1 MWTQKTWVLELMIS
15 PAVNQL
21 PQCFCGIIWNSE
33 GRMTQCSLCP
43 LHVDISAGLRTAG
56 EVGWGKL
63 RLLSQA
69 FCFRADWSNRLLL
82 LASSRRQGP
91 TGLCQPKV
99 APSGQDCCF
108 VICYSRRSS
117 WLCRPSG
124 TAEQG
129 HRTPVVCLLRSL
141 LGRAQL
147 LSVQCSGPVL
157 LFLLCRGQGQLS
169 YVQDQS
175 QPFSSLPCRGQ
186 GQPPLFLCRGQ
197 G

>member
-1 MWTQKTWVLELMIS
+1 M
-15 PAVNQL
+15 
-21 PQCFCGIIWNSE
+21 
-33 GRMTQCSLCP
+33 
-43 LHVDISAGLRTAG
+43 
-56 EVGWGKL
+56 GWGKL

-99 APSGQDCCF
+99 ALSGQDCRF

-129 HRTPVVCLLRSL
+129 HGTPVVCLLRSL

-147 LSVQCSGPVL
+147 LSSVFWASPSLPPVQGSGSALLRARSESTILLPPMQGSGSASSFPVQGSGLASL
-157 LFLLCRGQGQLS
+157 LYGGQGQSLCS
-169 YVQDQS
+169 LLRRDEG
-175 QPFSSLPCRGQ
+175 QPPFRCRDQ
-186 GQPPLFLCRGQ
+186 GQPLFFLPWTNQGQSLFL
-197 G
+197 